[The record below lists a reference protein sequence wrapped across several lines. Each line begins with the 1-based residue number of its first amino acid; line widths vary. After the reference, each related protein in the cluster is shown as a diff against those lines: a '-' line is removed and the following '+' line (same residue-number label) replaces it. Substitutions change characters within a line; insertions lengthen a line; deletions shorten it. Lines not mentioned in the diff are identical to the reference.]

1 MADLVDNLAPQ
12 VQIQFLDFS
21 AAARFRPLSRKVRQ
35 LQRAGSLFALTQP
48 GPPPE
53 SFRLSLL
60 EVSAH
65 PNKNIEGGYQ
75 WPLSAFE
82 VSDEAQPN
90 S

>member
-1 MADLVDNLAPQ
+1 LADLVDNLAPQ
-12 VQIQFLDFS
+12 VQIQLLDFFCCCTAS
-21 AAARFRPLSRKVRQ
+21 PSVSEGSSTATAGLTLCAEAA
-35 LQRAGSLFALTQP
+35 
-48 GPPPE
+48 GPAPE

-65 PNKNIEGGYQ
+65 PNKSIEGGYQ

-82 VSDEAQPN
+82 VLDEAQPN